1 MKEVLKKIIWR
12 IRYIDVVYPL
22 LFLVPGFR
30 KLGKEEKEM
39 FIRAIYDLDYLPEKK
54 DLEKHK
60 KLVLE
65 LFILNVVVTLLLFL
79 IHLILVKRIKS
90 LLFPLFYFCTF
101 LGSTF

>member
-1 MKEVLKKIIWR
+1 MMKEVLKKILWKM
-12 IRYIDVVYPL
+12 RYVDVVYPL

-30 KLGKEEKEM
+30 KLRREEREM

-65 LFILNVVVTLLLFL
+65 LLVLNVVVTLLLFL
-79 IHLILVKRIKS
+79 ILVKKIKNLN
-90 LLFPLFYFCTF
+90 LLFLLSIFC
-101 LGSTF
+101 STF